1 MEKCCEEDAIYD
13 PLSLT
18 FMLKLPIAER
28 VPGGPAAW
36 SDAAD
41 EALCGGSETRS
52 CVSVEGM
59 KMDYFQDVIPE
70 TTAEHLHGAEKF
82 WTSETLLTEEQQLP
96 EQEGPFLYSLLSC
109 FTVFDHLWR
118 SSKSVWAEAQK

>member
-1 MEKCCEEDAIYD
+1 MEKCCEKDVIYD

-18 FMLKLPIAER
+18 FMVKLP

-41 EALCGGSETRS
+41 EALYGGSETRS

-59 KMDYFQDVIPE
+59 KMDNFQDVIPK
-70 TTAEHLHGAEKF
+70 TTAEHLHGAEQF
-82 WTSETLLTEEQQLP
+82 
-96 EQEGPFLYSLLSC
+96 
-109 FTVFDHLWR
+109 
-118 SSKSVWAEAQK
+118 